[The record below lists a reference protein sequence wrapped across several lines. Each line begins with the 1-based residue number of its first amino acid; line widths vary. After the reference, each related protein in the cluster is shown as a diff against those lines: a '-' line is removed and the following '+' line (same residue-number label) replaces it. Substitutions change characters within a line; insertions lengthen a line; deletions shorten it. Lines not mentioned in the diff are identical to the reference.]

1 MYKEDWLLR
10 QIREMINFL
19 IFLLAGKKVNIEEY
33 ISLNSIDAQEL
44 HKNIQILLKNK
55 EISKAE
61 SLIFENID
69 IRNNIYGII
78 ALGFYQNL
86 NIYSDEELVNMG
98 YSREKL
104 HDGLLKIQE
113 IYGYNVFQ

>member
-10 QIREMINFL
+10 QIKEMINL
-19 IFLLAGKKVNIEEY
+19 LVFLLAGGKVNIEEY
-33 ISLNSIDAQEL
+33 ISLNSLDAQKL
-44 HKNIQILLKNK
+44 NRKIQKLLAEK

-61 SLIFENID
+61 TLIFENMD
-69 IRNNIYGII
+69 INNNIYGII

-86 NIYSDEELVNMG
+86 NIYSDEELKTMG
-98 YSREKL
+98 YDREKL
-104 HDGLLKIQE
+104 YDGLLKIQE